1 MTYAV
6 PSQDPERLDCGS
18 SSPQVSQPSGAQPKV
33 AFTHREHV
41 GIQSIRGFGRA
52 CSQGGTG
59 DGGGLVRIDR
69 QGLAIRDSA
78 ANYDRLTRASPPVRV
93 QVCTHLHVEPK
104 LIQPGPAIVRCMA
117 AAPRCRAGL
126 QRKRG
131 IDVEMRDDSE
141 PFGGSSRCVDICWSS
156 TSWNSDSVGQN
167 PAAVQRASLSGSAEP
182 IASSLRRSQCFVGL

>member
-33 AFTHREHV
+33 GFTHREHV

-104 LIQPGPAIVRCMA
+104 H
-117 AAPRCRAGL
+117 APRSYNQDQLSFGVWRPRLGAGL
-126 QRKRG
+126 ACNAN
-131 IDVEMRDDSE
+131 VESTW
-141 PFGGSSRCVDICWSS
+141 RCGTIPNHLV
-156 TSWNSDSVGQN
+156 
-167 PAAVQRASLSGSAEP
+167 A
-182 IASSLRRSQCFVGL
+182 LRVV